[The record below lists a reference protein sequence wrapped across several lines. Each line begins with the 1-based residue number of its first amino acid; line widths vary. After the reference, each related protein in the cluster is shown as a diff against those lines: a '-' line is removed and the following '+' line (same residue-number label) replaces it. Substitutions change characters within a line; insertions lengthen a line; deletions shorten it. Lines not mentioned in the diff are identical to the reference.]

1 MKPSKSFSWNSADT
15 KKFLGETLRVL
26 APYLVVILPV
36 LIQQLPKDWAYAS
49 VVLFILQRV
58 RSAVELY
65 IAGK

>member
-1 MKPSKSFSWNSADT
+1 MKPSKSFSWNGADT

>member
-15 KKFLGETLRVL
+15 QKFLKESLRVL
-26 APYLVVILPV
+26 APYLIVVIPV
-36 LIQQLPKDWAYAS
+36 LIQQLPKDYAYSA
-49 VVLFILQRV
+49 VVLFVLQRV